1 MITID
6 ITSGNYKILQSG
18 VVESFSENS
27 DVTFCVSED
36 DGSDDLFVKLAFVR
50 DDTKQTRID
59 RSINKNTIELVC
71 VNFNDNGTGLGK
83 PVALAKTQA
92 GILYFRFWA
101 YLSGFDPRQE
111 KTRRIE
117 YTFYIGE

>member
-59 RSINKNTIELVC
+59 RSINKNTIEMIGGFLVQI
-71 VNFNDNGTGLGK
+71 K
-83 PVALAKTQA
+83 
-92 GILYFRFWA
+92 
-101 YLSGFDPRQE
+101 RQN
-111 KTRRIE
+111 
-117 YTFYIGE
+117 